1 MRNFIKVNLT
11 KTNTAYFDAETVK
24 RVVETETEQNGS
36 KTRRTII
43 TFDDGATITC
53 VDSAENVIAL
63 IEGRTGKEPRTD
75 REPIKA
81 APSKTGTNQ
90 SKAEQT
96 RLA

>member
-1 MRNFIKVNLT
+1 MRRFVKVNLT

-63 IEGRTGKEPRTD
+63 IEGRTEQSKPESVKT
-75 REPIKA
+75 
-81 APSKTGTNQ
+81 APNSSKQ
-90 SKAEQT
+90 SKAEQS
-96 RLA
+96 RLV

>member
-63 IEGRTGKEPRTD
+63 IEGRTAPSKAEPV
-75 REPIKA
+75 KA
-81 APSKTGTNQ
+81 APSKNGQ
-90 SKAEQT
+90 SKTAQV
-96 RLA
+96 RLV